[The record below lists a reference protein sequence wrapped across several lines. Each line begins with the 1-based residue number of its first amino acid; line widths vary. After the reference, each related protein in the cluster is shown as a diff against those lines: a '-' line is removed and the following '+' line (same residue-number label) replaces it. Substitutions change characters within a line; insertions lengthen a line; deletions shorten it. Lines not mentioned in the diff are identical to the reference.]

1 MTTFA
6 GSDFRPH
13 DDERDA
19 EHGDGHADGRADERG
34 AERSDG
40 RADERGGE
48 RADERDGA
56 PVDPRRR
63 YQATAGRAQLTGIQA
78 LARLPIDQHR
88 RDLAA
93 GRDIAT
99 FISGY
104 EGSPLAGYDL
114 ELGRL
119 RDLLAANGVRHLPGL
134 NEEAAATAVQ
144 GSQLVNTLDGATHD
158 GVLGIWYGKAPGLD
172 RATDALRHGNLM
184 GAHPAGGALLL
195 VGDDPAAKSSSVP
208 CSSELALMD
217 LAVPFLYPAD
227 SQEVLDLGLHAVEL
241 SRASGLWAGL
251 KIVTAVA
258 DGSSLVDLGVE
269 RPAPVLPQ
277 GAGRHEPTARLLQ
290 PTLGPLERDLMT
302 TRLRL
307 AREYCRLNRL
317 NRIDVRGDADVIGIA
332 AAGRTYRELRAALD
346 RLGLTDARLG
356 EAGIRLLKI
365 AMPYPLDAETVVEFA
380 AGLDQIIVVEE
391 KRSFVETAV
400 REVLYGRTGAPR
412 VLGKEDEQGKELI
425 PSYGELDAD
434 TLLRP
439 LARVLTAHGVPVGER
454 RLERIEGRAQ
464 LPLLSLPKRAPYFC
478 SGCPHNSSTKVPD
491 DSLVGGGIGCH
502 AMVLLMD
509 EEQVGTVTGLSQMGG
524 EGLQW
529 IGMAPYTRRDH
540 YLQNLGDGTFDHSG
554 SLAIRAA
561 VAAGVN
567 ITYKLLYNSAVAMTG
582 GQSAVGAMDLRQ
594 IVDVL
599 RAEKVARIIVTT
611 DDVRRTRRARLPHD
625 VAVWDRG
632 RTEEAQRA
640 LAGTP
645 GVTVLVHDQECATE
659 KRRKWKRG
667 RLDKPTTRV
676 FINERICE
684 GCGDCGH
691 KSNCLSVQPVET
703 EFGRKTQIHQASC
716 NVDYSCLKGDCPAFM
731 TVTGVEPPRSAAG
744 GAVADP
750 RVRGEAPLQDPVS
763 IVTGSDFGV
772 RLTGVGGTGVVT
784 VSQILATAGL
794 LAGWTPRSL
803 DQTGLA
809 QKGGAVVSDIRFH
822 RAGEG
827 RTNKLGAGECD
838 LYLGCDI
845 LVAADDTNLGV
856 ASPERTAAVLNT
868 ARVATGHMVADVR
881 QTFPDTAAMS
891 ERLLARVRPGAEVL
905 DARETVLALLGDDQ
919 CLNIFLVGIGFQQGA
934 LPLPAAA
941 VEEAIRINGVAVEA
955 NLQAFRY
962 GRLWVADRRAV
973 TAVMEKDA
981 SRVAASARGSSEG
994 GLDRGATVTIG
1005 STPADTTPLD
1015 RLVARRVDEL
1025 TAYQNAAYAARYA
1038 ETVDAVRERERD
1050 VVPGSEEL
1058 TTAVAVNL
1066 FKLMAYKDEYEVAR
1080 LALDKDV
1087 AAELTERFGLGA
1099 RARWNLQPP
1108 VLRALRMRRKI
1119 QLGAWFRPGFT
1130 ALYGMRG
1137 LRGTALDPFGRAQVR
1152 KVERAL
1158 LDDYAGRVPHLLAG
1172 LTPATHATAVEIASL
1187 PDMVRGYEEVKLRNV
1202 EAYRTRLRELTERFD
1217 RGVGEGGGAPA

>member
-6 GSDFRPH
+6 SAESRPH
-13 DDERDA
+13 E
-19 EHGDGHADGRADERG
+19 G
-34 AERSDG
+34 
-40 RADERGGE
+40 
-48 RADERDGA
+48 ERDGV

-63 YQATAGRAQLTGIQA
+63 YQATAGRVQLTGIQA

-93 GRDIAT
+93 GKDVAT

-119 RDLLAANGVRHLPGL
+119 RSLLDANDVRHVPGL

-144 GSQLVNTLDGATHD
+144 GSQLVNTLDGATRD

-184 GAHPAGGALLL
+184 GAHPAGGALVL

-217 LAVPFLYPAD
+217 LAVPYLYPAD
-227 SQEVLDLGLHAVEL
+227 SQEVLDLGLHAVAL
-241 SRASGLWAGL
+241 SRASGLWVGL

-258 DGSSLVDLGVE
+258 DGSSLVDLGAE
-269 RPAPVLPQ
+269 RRAPVLPA
-277 GAGRHEPTARLLQ
+277 GSGRHQPTARLLQ
-290 PTLGPLERDLMT
+290 PTLGPLERDLLT

-317 NRIDVRGDADVIGIA
+317 NRIELRGDDDVMGIVA
-332 AAGRTYRELRAALD
+332 SGRSYRELRAALD
-346 RLGLTDARLG
+346 RLGLTDARLT

-365 AMPYPLDAETVVEFA
+365 SMPYPMDTETIVEFA
-380 AGLDQIIVVEE
+380 DGLDRIVVVEE
-391 KRSFVETAV
+391 KRSFIETAV
-400 REVLYGRTGAPR
+400 REALYGRAGAPR
-412 VLGKEDEQGKELI
+412 VLGKEDEQGRELI

-434 TLLRP
+434 ALVRP
-439 LARVLTAHGVPVGER
+439 LARELAAQGVPVKQQHPER
-454 RLERIEGRAQ
+454 VDGRTQ
-464 LPLLSLPKRAPYFC
+464 LPVISLPKRAPYFC

-509 EEQVGTVTGLSQMGG
+509 EEQVGAVTGLSQMGG

-529 IGMAPYTRRDH
+529 IGMAPYIEREH

-582 GQSAVGAMDLRQ
+582 GQSAVGAMNLRQ

-625 VAVWDRG
+625 VKVWDRG
-632 RTEEAQRA
+632 RMDEAQRE

-667 RLDKPTTRV
+667 KLDKPTTRV

-731 TVTGVEPPRSAAG
+731 TIAGVESAKSATR
-744 GAVADP
+744 ATARDP
-750 RVRGEAPLQDPVS
+750 RVLGDTPLPDPVPT
-763 IVTGSDFGV
+763 VTGDFGV

-827 RTNKLGAGECD
+827 RTNKLGTGECD

-845 LVAADDTNLGV
+845 LVAADEANLTV
-856 ASPERTAAVLNT
+856 TSPDRTVAVLNT

-919 CLNIFLVGIGFQQGA
+919 YLNTFLIGVGFQLGA
-934 LPLPAAA
+934 LPLPADAI
-941 VEEAIRINGVAVEA
+941 EEAVRINGVAVEA

-962 GRLWVADRRAV
+962 GRLWVADRSA
-973 TAVMEKDA
+973 
-981 SRVAASARGSSEG
+981 VAASLPADDAR
-994 GLDRGATVTIG
+994 
-1005 STPADTTPLD
+1005 TPVVAPLAADTTPL
-1015 RLVARRVDEL
+1015 VARRVREL
-1025 TAYQNAAYAARYA
+1025 TAYQDARYAARYA
-1038 ETVDAVRERERD
+1038 ETVAAVREREQEI
-1050 VVPGSEEL
+1050 VPGAEDL
-1058 TTAVAVNL
+1058 TVAVARNL

-1080 LALDKDV
+1080 LALDEGV
-1087 AAELTERFGLGA
+1087 AAEVTEQFGPGA
-1099 RARWNLQPP
+1099 RAQWNLQPP
-1108 VLRALRMRRKI
+1108 VLRALGMRRKI
-1119 QLGAWFRPGFT
+1119 RLGGWFRPGFT
-1130 ALYGMRG
+1130 ALYGMRR
-1137 LRGTALDPFGRAQVR
+1137 LRGTALDPFGRAHVR

-1158 LDDYAGRVPHLLAG
+1158 LDDYAERVTHLLAG
-1172 LTPATHATAVEIASL
+1172 LTPANHAVAVQIASL
-1187 PDMVRGYEEVKLRNV
+1187 PDMVRGFEEVKLRNV
-1202 EAYRTRLRELTERFD
+1202 DAYRARLRELTEQLD
-1217 RGVGEGGGAPA
+1217 

>member
-6 GSDFRPH
+6 SAESRPH
-13 DDERDA
+13 E
-19 EHGDGHADGRADERG
+19 
-34 AERSDG
+34 
-40 RADERGGE
+40 
-48 RADERDGA
+48 DERDGV

-63 YQATAGRAQLTGIQA
+63 YQATAGRVQLTGIQA

-93 GRDIAT
+93 GKDVAT

-119 RDLLAANGVRHLPGL
+119 RSLLDANDVRHVPGL

-144 GSQLVNTLDGATHD
+144 GSQLVNTLDGATRD

-184 GAHPAGGALLL
+184 GAHPTGGALVL

-217 LAVPFLYPAD
+217 LAVPYLYPSD
-227 SQEVLDLGLHAVEL
+227 SQEVLDLGLHAVAL

-258 DGSSLVDLGVE
+258 DGSSLVDLGAE
-269 RPAPVLPQ
+269 RPAPALPV
-277 GAGRHEPTARLLQ
+277 GSGRHQPTARLLQ

-317 NRIDVRGDADVIGIA
+317 NRIELRGDDDVTGIVA
-332 AAGRTYRELRAALD
+332 SGRTYRELRGALD
-346 RLGLTDARLG
+346 RLGLTDARLT

-365 AMPYPLDAETVVEFA
+365 SMPYPMDTETIVEFA
-380 AGLDQIIVVEE
+380 DGLDRIIVVEE
-391 KRSFVETAV
+391 KRSFIETAV
-400 REVLYGRTGAPR
+400 REALYGRAGAPR
-412 VLGKEDEQGKELI
+412 VLGKEDEQGRELI

-434 TLLRP
+434 TLVRP
-439 LARVLTAHGVPVGER
+439 LARELAAQGVPVKR
-454 RLERIEGRAQ
+454 QHPERIDGRTQ
-464 LPLLSLPKRAPYFC
+464 LPVISLPKRAPYFC

-509 EEQVGTVTGLSQMGG
+509 EEQVGAVTGLSQMGG

-529 IGMAPYTRRDH
+529 IGMAPYIEREH

-582 GQSAVGAMDLRQ
+582 GQSAVGAMNLRQ

-599 RAEKVARIIVTT
+599 RAENVARIIVTT

-625 VAVWDRG
+625 VKVWDRG
-632 RTEEAQRA
+632 RMDEAQRE

-667 RLDKPTTRV
+667 KLDKPTTRV

-731 TVTGVEPPRSAAG
+731 TITGVETAKSAAG
-744 GAVADP
+744 ATARDP
-750 RVRGEAPLQDPVS
+750 RVLGDTPLPDPVPT
-763 IVTGSDFGV
+763 VTGDFGV

-827 RTNKLGAGECD
+827 RTNKLGTGECD

-845 LVAADDTNLGV
+845 LVAADEANLAV
-856 ASPERTAAVLNT
+856 TSPDRTVAVLNT

-919 CLNIFLVGIGFQQGA
+919 YLNTFLIGVGFQLGA
-934 LPLPAAA
+934 LPLPADAI
-941 VEEAIRINGVAVEA
+941 EEAVRINGVAVEA

-962 GRLWVADRRAV
+962 GRLWVADRSA
-973 TAVMEKDA
+973 
-981 SRVAASARGSSEG
+981 VAASLPADDS
-994 GLDRGATVTIG
+994 L
-1005 STPADTTPLD
+1005 TPAVAPLGPDTTP
-1015 RLVARRVDEL
+1015 LVARRVHEL
-1025 TAYQNAAYAARYA
+1025 TAYQDARYAARYA
-1038 ETVDAVRERERD
+1038 ETVAAVREREREI
-1050 VVPGSEEL
+1050 VPGAEDL
-1058 TTAVAVNL
+1058 TTAVARNL

-1080 LALDKDV
+1080 LALDEGV
-1087 AAELTERFGLGA
+1087 AAEVTEQFGPGA
-1099 RARWNLQPP
+1099 RAQWNLQPP
-1108 VLRALRMRRKI
+1108 VLRALGMRRKI
-1119 QLGAWFRPGFT
+1119 RLGGWFRPGFT
-1130 ALYGMRG
+1130 ALYGMRR
-1137 LRGTALDPFGRAQVR
+1137 LRGTALDPFGRAHVR
-1152 KVERAL
+1152 KVEREL
-1158 LDDYAGRVPHLLAG
+1158 LDDYAERVTHLLAG
-1172 LTPATHATAVEIASL
+1172 LTPANHAVAVQIASL
-1187 PDMVRGYEEVKLRNV
+1187 PDMVRGFEEVKLRNV
-1202 EAYRTRLRELTERFD
+1202 EAYRARLHELIEQFD
-1217 RGVGEGGGAPA
+1217 